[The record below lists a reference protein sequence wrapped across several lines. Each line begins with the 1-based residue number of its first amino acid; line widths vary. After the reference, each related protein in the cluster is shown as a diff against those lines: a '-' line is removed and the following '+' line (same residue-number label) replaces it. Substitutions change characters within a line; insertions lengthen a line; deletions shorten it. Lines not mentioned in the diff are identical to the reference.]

1 MTVTRPEGKE
11 EYSREREQF
20 AQRWRDKAVLYRH
33 QLLACRQVVRGVMI
47 TRQTVDEGPFLQV
60 RAWISDQQ

>member
-11 EYSREREQF
+11 EYSREREQL

-33 QLLACRQVVRGVMI
+33 RLLACREVVRGVMI
-47 TRQTVDEGPFLQV
+47 TRQTDDEGSFLQV
-60 RAWISDQQ
+60 RAWISDRQ